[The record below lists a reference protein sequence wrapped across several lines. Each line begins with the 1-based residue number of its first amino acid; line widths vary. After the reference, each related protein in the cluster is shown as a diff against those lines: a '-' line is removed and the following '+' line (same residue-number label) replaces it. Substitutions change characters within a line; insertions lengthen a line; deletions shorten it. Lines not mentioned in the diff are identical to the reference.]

1 MLPASLYERIS
12 AVNRAWDRRAN
23 EIADPG
29 ERAMKY
35 RAIYSAYTS
44 LVELALRVEALV
56 DPHEQIVA
64 VVELENRLRA
74 YERTAAAPSGAVPEP
89 PAALRR
95 AS

>member
-12 AVNRAWDRRAN
+12 AVNRAWDRRAS
-23 EIADPG
+23 EIADAG
-29 ERAMKY
+29 ERAIKY
-35 RAIYSAYTS
+35 RGIYTAYTS

-56 DPHEQIVA
+56 DPREQIVA

-74 YERTAAAPSGAVPEP
+74 YERTVASPSSAAHDA